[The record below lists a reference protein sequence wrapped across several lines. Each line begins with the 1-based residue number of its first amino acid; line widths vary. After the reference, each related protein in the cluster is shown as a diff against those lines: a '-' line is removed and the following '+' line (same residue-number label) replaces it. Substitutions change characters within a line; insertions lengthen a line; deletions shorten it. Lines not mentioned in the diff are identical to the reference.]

1 MAYREV
7 EGRHAERRVGA
18 EAEERR
24 EVVIARGRRHEQ
36 IVVSVHED
44 LVRVG
49 VRVRVRA
56 GVGVRVGVDG
66 GVRARARV
74 RVSRS

>member
-18 EAEERR
+18 EAEERG
-24 EVVIARGRRHEQ
+24 EVVGERGRRHEQ

-49 VRVRVRA
+49 L
-56 GVGVRVGVDG
+56 GLGLGLG
-66 GVRARARV
+66 
-74 RVSRS
+74 